1 MNECLLCGR
10 KLKQDMTFDFLFSFR
25 PLEQSVVCKACCQK
39 FEKIDFKASCPG
51 CGRQMSEKTICED
64 CNRWEKA
71 GYELLFNQALYKY
84 DENMKAYITRYKFMG
99 DYRYRLIF
107 ANEFQEKVTEF
118 QKQGYAIVP
127 IPVDRETFEK
137 TRGFN
142 QVLGWLGKIDCENY
156 LVMRQNKGRLK
167 QSHKDR
173 AMRMK
178 TKQPFEY
185 VGPNNLSD
193 KKILLVDDIYTTG
206 RTLYHAKALLED
218 AGAKFVTSVTLA
230 R

>member
-25 PLEQSVVCKACCQK
+25 PLARPVVCENCLQK
-39 FEKIDFKASCPG
+39 FERIDFKTSCPG
-51 CGRQMSEKTICED
+51 CGRQMTRKTICED
-64 CNRWEKA
+64 CRGWEKA
-71 GYELLFNQALYKY
+71 GCRLILNQALYKY
-84 DENMKAYITRYKFMG
+84 DEVMKAYVTRYKFIG

-107 ANEFQEKVTEF
+107 ADEFQKKAAEF
-118 QKQGYAIVP
+118 QKQGYTIVP

-142 QVLGWLGKIDCENY
+142 QVRGLLGRIDCEDY
-156 LVMRQNKGRLK
+156 LVMRRNKGRLK

-178 TKQPFEY
+178 TEQPFEY
-185 VGPNNLSD
+185 VGPNNLSE

-218 AGAKFVTSVTLA
+218 AGAEFVTSVTLA

>member
-1 MNECLLCGR
+1 
-10 KLKQDMTFDFLFSFR
+10 
-25 PLEQSVVCKACCQK
+25 
-39 FEKIDFKASCPG
+39 
-51 CGRQMSEKTICED
+51 
-64 CNRWEKA
+64 
-71 GYELLFNQALYKY
+71 
-84 DENMKAYITRYKFMG
+84 
-99 DYRYRLIF
+99 
-107 ANEFQEKVTEF
+107 
-118 QKQGYAIVP
+118 
-127 IPVDRETFEK
+127 
-137 TRGFN
+137 
-142 QVLGWLGKIDCENY
+142 
-156 LVMRQNKGRLK
+156 MRQNKGRLK

>member
-1 MNECLLCGR
+1 
-10 KLKQDMTFDFLFSFR
+10 
-25 PLEQSVVCKACCQK
+25 
-39 FEKIDFKASCPG
+39 
-51 CGRQMSEKTICED
+51 
-64 CNRWEKA
+64 
-71 GYELLFNQALYKY
+71 
-84 DENMKAYITRYKFMG
+84 MKAYVTRYKVYGGLSISLDFCKMSSKK
-99 DYRYRLIF
+99 
-107 ANEFQEKVTEF
+107 KVAEF

-206 RTLYHAKALLED
+206 RTLLPCENAFGRCRRKICDFCDVGEMKL
-218 AGAKFVTSVTLA
+218 
-230 R
+230 